1 MRLMVLGIDMMK
13 RPKKLFIT
21 FAIILAILL
30 LGRLSLPSLGNFL
43 VEEDEPQRSDIIVVL
58 MGSGPDRMLGAVEL
72 YQAGYTGEIVMVRN
86 MVRGYDLVVS
96 KGVKIPHDSEIAKE
110 VAVQLGVPAEKV
122 TILPGD
128 ALSTQDEA
136 IEVRKYLNRQ
146 KEIDSLIIVT
156 SKSHSGRAKKI
167 FVKAMGSI
175 DREIRVISCPTQY
188 DDFNAERWWQSRED
202 LKRGIQEYMKLVNFY
217 LREQFEL

>member
-1 MRLMVLGIDMMK
+1 MVLGIDMMK

>member
-1 MRLMVLGIDMMK
+1 MK
-13 RPKKLFIT
+13 NSKKFLIT
-21 FAIILAILL
+21 LAIIIAILL
-30 LGRLSLPSLGNFL
+30 LGRLSLPILGSFL
-43 VEEDEPQRSDIIVVL
+43 VAQDELRPSNVIVVL

-72 YQAGYTGEIVMVRN
+72 YKQGHGDEIVMVRN

-96 KGVKIPHDSEIAKE
+96 QGVRIPHDSDIAKE

-136 IEVRKYLNRQ
+136 VIVREYLQSQ
-146 KEIDSLIIVT
+146 KKIDSLIIVT
-156 SKSHSGRAKKI
+156 SKEHSGRAKKI
-167 FVKAMGSI
+167 FIKAISSL
-175 DREIRVISCPTQY
+175 DREIRIISCPTQY
-188 DDFNAERWWQSRED
+188 DDFNAKEWWQSRED
-202 LKRGIQEYMKLVNFY
+202 FKRGALEYLKLFNVY